1 MKRTGKL
8 LRPAVNQDWDRVKR
22 EVFPDIINSGLS
34 TLADVCNHLSTILDI
49 DLCFDFKDIYDWEPY
64 IDITTNIMIN
74 GKAYTVYLSYWEN
87 PYDQDDYY
95 DSEDWE
101 EDMWNNFR
109 EDIAYVYNKAY
120 DLQSYI
126 DDRYRSEKEFYFVKK
141 K

>member
-1 MKRTGKL
+1 MKKTGKL
-8 LRPAVNQDWDRVKR
+8 IRQATEQDWDRVKR
-22 EVFPDIINSGLS
+22 EVFPNIINAWLS
-34 TLADVCNHLSTILDI
+34 DLTEECNHLSTILDI
-49 DLCFDFKDIYDWEPY
+49 DLCFDYKDIYDWEPY

>member
-1 MKRTGKL
+1 MKKTGKL
-8 LRPAVNQDWDRVKR
+8 IRPATEQDWDRVKR

-34 TLADVCNHLSTILDI
+34 ILADVCNHLSTILDI

-109 EDIAYVYNKAY
+109 EDLVYVYNKVY
-120 DLQSYI
+120 DLQSSI
-126 DDRYRSEKEFYFVKK
+126 DDRYRGEKEFYFVKK

>member
-1 MKRTGKL
+1 MKKTGKL
-8 LRPAVNQDWDRVKR
+8 IRPAVNQDWDRVKR
-22 EVFPDIINSGLS
+22 EVFPNIINAWLS
-34 TLADVCNHLSTILDI
+34 DLAEECNHLSTILDI

-74 GKAYTVYLSYWEN
+74 GKAYTVYLSYFEN
-87 PYDQDDYY
+87 SYDQDDYY

-120 DLQSYI
+120 DLQSSI
-126 DDRYRSEKEFYFVKK
+126 DDRYRGEKEFYFVKK